1 MGRNKIV
8 RACSFKPEFTNFIPS
23 SKKSNGTMEL
33 NSDEI
38 EAIFLMDYQNM
49 YQEDAAKK
57 MNISR
62 PTLSRIIKNARKKI
76 ATSLIL
82 GYEINIIDNKDK
94 FIVALSIN
102 TKNNFSNLSNTNQ
115 FIALIY
121 LANRKIIEINYIK
134 NPLACKNKK
143 PSQVLPIFLKEHNVN
158 YWISDNIGIGL
169 KNSLL
174 AKGIFIKKCSEIEP
188 IESLIRLFC

>member
-1 MGRNKIV
+1 MGRNKIT
-8 RACSFKPEFTNFIPS
+8 RACSFKPEFTNFIPTS
-23 SKKSNGTMEL
+23 NNANGTMEL
-33 NSDEI
+33 NSDEM
-38 EAIFLMDYQNM
+38 EAIFLMDYQSM

-94 FIVALSIN
+94 FIIALSIEN
-102 TKNNFSNLSNTNQ
+102 RHEFSNFSNTNKL
-115 FIALIY
+115 IALIH
-121 LANRKIIEINYIK
+121 LENRKIIEITYIQ
-134 NPLACKNKK
+134 NPLAHEERK
-143 PSQVLPIFLKEHNVN
+143 PSQILPDFLKKHNVH
-158 YWISDNIGIGL
+158 YWISKHVGEGL

-174 AKGIFIKKCSEIEP
+174 AKGIFIKKCSKLESIEDVAK
-188 IESLIRLFC
+188 LFC